1 MKKINT
7 HLLRAMYTSEAF
19 GISGNLTSDILEQC
33 RKMRV
38 TVNVLDSSAG
48 ITVTGHSGNY
58 YLFGGTKNTSVITVE
73 MISTKE
79 RLSKIKINILG
90 MLEKK
95 KDNIMFY
102 EVPTEG
108 YIFNDLEYPPPL
120 SAKS

>member
-1 MKKINT
+1 MKKIDI
-7 HLLRAMYTSEAF
+7 HLLRAMYTSESF

-38 TVNVLDSSAG
+38 SVNVLDSSAG
-48 ITVTGHSGNY
+48 ITVTGRSGNY

-79 RLSKIKINILG
+79 RLSIIKQKILK
-90 MLEKK
+90 MLENK

-102 EVPTEG
+102 EVPAEG
-108 YIFNDLEYPPPL
+108 YIFDENLEYPP
-120 SAKS
+120 SI